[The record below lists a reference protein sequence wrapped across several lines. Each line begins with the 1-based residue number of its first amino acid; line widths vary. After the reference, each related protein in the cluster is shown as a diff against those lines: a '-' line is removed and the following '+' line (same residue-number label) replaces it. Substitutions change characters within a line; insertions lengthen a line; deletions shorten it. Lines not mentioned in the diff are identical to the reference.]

1 MVLRSDAPIAAQH
14 PAAEREGMSQVGAAM
29 QQPALLVRAALRF
42 ASRRHARQ
50 RRDSDG
56 APFIEHPM
64 EVARLLRDVGC
75 REVVI
80 AAGLLHDVL
89 ENTAATARELTAR
102 FGTEV
107 TTLVQAV
114 SDDAS
119 VEDYRERKQLLRDQV
134 EDADGDALLIFA
146 ADKISKVRELSHTLK
161 GRRAR
166 LAVTTPDGLQHDV
179 RLRLEHYQESLRML
193 QRRAAWHPLVA
204 CLAHELDTCLTATA
218 AR

>member
-1 MVLRSDAPIAAQH
+1 LTFPR
-14 PAAEREGMSQVGAAM
+14 
-29 QQPALLVRAALRF
+29 
-42 ASRRHARQ
+42 
-50 RRDSDG
+50 

-64 EVARLLRDVGC
+64 EVARLLRDAGC

-119 VEDYRERKQLLRDQV
+119 VHDYRERKQLLRDQV
-134 EDADGDALLIFA
+134 EDADG
-146 ADKISKVRELSHTLK
+146 K
-161 GRRAR
+161 
-166 LAVTTPDGLQHDV
+166 P
-179 RLRLEHYQESLRML
+179 
-193 QRRAAWHPLVA
+193 
-204 CLAHELDTCLTATA
+204 C
-218 AR
+218 